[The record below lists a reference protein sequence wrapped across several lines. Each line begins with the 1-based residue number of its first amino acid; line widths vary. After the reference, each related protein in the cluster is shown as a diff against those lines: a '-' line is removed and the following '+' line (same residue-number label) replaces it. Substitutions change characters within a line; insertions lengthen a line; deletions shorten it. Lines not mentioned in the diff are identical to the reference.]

1 MKLIAP
7 LRIQVSKKK
16 HFALNLN
23 VFRNSHYMTLNK
35 AKVNFKATMTE
46 QINQLPELNRITV
59 HYVLYP
65 KTKRRTDLGNVIS
78 VVKKFLED
86 ALVELGKLPDDD
98 YTHIIGSSES
108 FGAVD
113 KHNPRVEI
121 IITKC

>member
-1 MKLIAP
+1 M
-7 LRIQVSKKK
+7 V
-16 HFALNLN
+16 
-23 VFRNSHYMTLNK
+23 LNK
-35 AKVNFKATMTE
+35 AKVNFKAVMKS
-46 QINQLPELNRITV
+46 QISTLPELNRVTL
-59 HYVLYP
+59 HYALYP

-121 IITKC
+121 MITKC